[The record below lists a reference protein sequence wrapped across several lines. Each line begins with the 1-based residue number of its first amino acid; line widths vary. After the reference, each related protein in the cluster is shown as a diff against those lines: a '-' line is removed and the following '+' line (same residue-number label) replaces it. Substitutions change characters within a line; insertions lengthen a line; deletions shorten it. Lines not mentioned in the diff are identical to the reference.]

1 MRLYDPI
8 AAVGPPRGIEC
19 VFTATDELGSVD
31 SADDWRAA
39 LAETGRLSPQI
50 VQAIVDAHGDRGVT
64 AIEAVS
70 ERRVKRYRDFDVVV
84 GYDDEYVVEDRGCTC
99 KDSQYNLDPDEGE
112 RCWHVLAVDVA
123 EALDELDHHDMWYS
137 DVREFL

>member
-1 MRLYDPI
+1 MDT
-8 AAVGPPRGIEC
+8 V
-19 VFTATDELGSVD
+19 
-31 SADDWRAA
+31 DDWREA
-39 LAETGRLSPQI
+39 LSDAGRLSPPI
-50 VQAIVDAHGDRGVT
+50 VQAIVDAHSDRGVK

-99 KDSQYNLDPDEGE
+99 KDSIYNLDPDEGE
-112 RCWHVLAVDVA
+112 RCWHVLAVDIA
-123 EALDELDHHDMWYS
+123 DALDELDYHDMWYS

>member
-1 MRLYDPI
+1 MLATVP
-8 AAVGPPRGIEC
+8 AGGIEC
-19 VFTATDELGSVD
+19 VFSGSDEGTDVD
-31 SADDWRAA
+31 TVDDWRAA
-39 LAETGRLSPQI
+39 LSETGELSPPI

-84 GYDDEYVVEDRGCTC
+84 GYDDEYVVEGRGCTC
-99 KDSQYNLDPDEGE
+99 KDTIYNLDPDEGE

-123 EALDELDHHDMWYS
+123 EALGELDHHDMWYS